1 MQHGKATTADWSR
14 SWYQVRMKDSTA
26 FPSIR
31 FLSRLKI
38 MTVMPCKLLT
48 EDILGPADHQD
59 VGADTMT
66 RARFPAIQ
74 GSWTQGVLSSGV
86 CQTRA
91 SGTRR
96 SQPVINALK
105 ATSNSAARVLLVAR
119 GSAGLGF
126 TEVHAGRAQMRSVRH
141 APGSPEMPSLQQR
154 GSHQIRTTAP
164 GRAML
169 GTGSLVNLVC
179 HVALQVALLV
189 STEGLVQWTLMHLA
203 LRATLVNSASGPFLS
218 VHWKPKFA
226 IGNAVLGT
234 IKQQI

>member
-1 MQHGKATTADWSR
+1 
-14 SWYQVRMKDSTA
+14 
-26 FPSIR
+26 
-31 FLSRLKI
+31 
-38 MTVMPCKLLT
+38 
-48 EDILGPADHQD
+48 
-59 VGADTMT
+59 MT

-96 SQPVINALK
+96 SQPVMNALK

-203 LRATLVNSASGPFLS
+203 LRATLVTFPRTVNSLTARTQHNVIGLATLVSTSRRRDCVCLVLHRKFWSKHHLRPESRSGIS
-218 VHWKPKFA
+218 TVHFCYLWSCRNNQTMKW
-226 IGNAVLGT
+226 
-234 IKQQI
+234 